1 MLHYSAD
8 TLFYKFVP
16 FFSHS
21 YAQCRTYSSIHSSC
35 SRHNSGA
42 ADHAFLL
49 SPRLRFCRR
58 ILLKCAYR
66 DLERKK
72 GPPPPSRPPLSRFY
86 RLSGKGRVKA
96 GIDFERA
103 AGQKEVKFLVLVA
116 AKIDLNLL
124 QEAVVSF
131 TIDYNL
137 RFLMVTL
144 SLA

>member
-1 MLHYSAD
+1 M
-8 TLFYKFVP
+8 
-16 FFSHS
+16 
-21 YAQCRTYSSIHSSC
+21 
-35 SRHNSGA
+35 
-42 ADHAFLL
+42 
-49 SPRLRFCRR
+49 
-58 ILLKCAYR
+58 
-66 DLERKK
+66 
-72 GPPPPSRPPLSRFY
+72 
-86 RLSGKGRVKA
+86 KA